1 MMPNDQRVS
10 TGFPDIDNIL
20 DGLRIGDNVVWKV
33 DRIEDYQHFVTP
45 FVNEAL
51 KNNKNVVYMR
61 FGQHEPLVSQRDGIT
76 IYELDAYCG
85 FEAFATRV
93 HQIITDEGV
102 GTFYVFD
109 CLTDIL
115 SAWAT
120 DRMLGN
126 FFRITCPYLFEL
138 DTVAYFSFKRES
150 LSLKSVAKILKTTQ
164 LLLNIPYEE
173 GQLQFQP
180 IKVWQRHSPTMFLP
194 HIRNNNHFVPVT
206 NSYEATDMLR
216 KRRVST
222 PSRHLDHWHH
232 LFMRAETLLENNPSD
247 AEKDEMV
254 RELCRHIIG
263 REPRVLQLAQKY
275 FSLEGLLKIKSR
287 IIGTGYIGGKSV
299 GMLLAR
305 KILQH
310 DNQRN
315 WDENLEHHD
324 SFYVGSDVY
333 FSYLIHNGWWK
344 LFMEQKTDD
353 GYYRCG
359 AELHDKLL
367 HGEFSEDTKTELKK
381 MLDYYGQY
389 PIIVRSSSLLEDSF
403 GNAFAGKY
411 DSFFCVNQ
419 GSPEQRYQDLESA
432 IRQVFS
438 SAMSQD
444 ALTYRKQ
451 RGLDKKEEQ
460 MALLIMRV
468 SGSYRG
474 KYYFPELAG
483 VGVSHNTFVWDKEMD
498 PTAGMLRLVLG
509 MGTRAVDRVEGDYPR
524 IVALDYPLKKPYAGF
539 DDARRFAQRDVDLL
553 NITDNALQTI
563 SLLQLNREI
572 DDIPMEKYAV
582 RDYETMQLME
592 QRSNNRQDAWLL
604 NFDQLLSETP
614 FSTMMQ
620 QILKTLEKAYD
631 YPIDIEFTVNM
642 VDEQPKINIVQ
653 CRPLQTQG
661 HDKRVNLPENVNDSE
676 LFLSTKS
683 NFMGGNISHK
693 LNWLIWVEP
702 EEYVKLSTSA
712 KHDIARLIGRIN
724 KRVCDRKD
732 NQTLLMGPGRWGT
745 STPELGVPIRFA
757 EISNITALCEVAFTT
772 GGLMP
777 ELSFGSHFFQDLVEA
792 DIFYLA
798 LFPEKKGI
806 RFDKEWLDQQRNSLE
821 GILPSYSKYKRV
833 VKVVKLEQPL
843 QLMSDIISQR
853 LICLY
858 KHDD

>member
-1 MMPNDQRVS
+1 MPNDQRVS

-45 FVNEAL
+45 FVDEAL
-51 KNNKNVVYMR
+51 KNNKDVVYMR
-61 FGQHEPLVSQRDGIT
+61 FGQHEPLLSERDGIT

-138 DTVAYFSFKRES
+138 DTVSYFSFKRES

-194 HIRNNNHFVPVT
+194 HIRHNDHFVPVT
-206 NSYEATDMLR
+206 NSCEATDMLR

-310 DNQRN
+310 DEQRN
-315 WDENLEHHD
+315 WDKNLEHHD

-344 LFMEQKTDD
+344 LFMQQKTDE

-389 PIIVRSSSLLEDSF
+389 PIIIRSSSLLEDSF

-419 GSPEQRYQDLESA
+419 GSPEQRYEQLEHA
-432 IRQVFS
+432 IRRVFA
-438 SAMSQD
+438 SAMSGD
-444 ALTYRKQ
+444 ALIYRKQ

-553 NITDNALQTI
+553 NITDNELQTI

-604 NFDQLLSETP
+604 TFDKLLSETP

-642 VDEQPKINIVQ
+642 VDGQPKINIVQ

-661 HDKRVNLPENVNDSE
+661 HDKRVNLPENVNNSE

-724 KRVCDRKD
+724 RRVCDRQD

-745 STPELGVPIRFA
+745 STPELGVPISFA

-777 ELSFGSHFFQDLVEA
+777 ELSFGSHFFQDLVET

-806 RFDKEWLDQQRNSLE
+806 HFDKEWLDQQRNSLE

-833 VKVVKLEQPL
+833 VKVIKLEQPL
-843 QLMSDIISQR
+843 QLMSDIISQK

>member
-1 MMPNDQRVS
+1 MHSDRWVS

-33 DRIEDYQHFVTP
+33 DRIEDYQHFVLP

-51 KNNKNVVYMR
+51 RNDKKVVYMR
-61 FGQHEPLVSQRDGIT
+61 FGQHPALLTPHDGIT

-85 FEAFATRV
+85 FECFATRV

-120 DRMLGN
+120 DLMIGN

-138 DTVAYFSFKRES
+138 DTVAYFAFKRDS

-164 LLLNIPYEE
+164 LLLNLPNDD
-173 GQLQFQP
+173 GQIQFQP
-180 IKVWQRHSPTMFLP
+180 IKVWKRHSPTMFLP
-194 HIRNNNHFVPVT
+194 HIRQGETFVPVT
-206 NSYEATDMLR
+206 NSCQATDMLR
-216 KRRVST
+216 KRSVST
-222 PSRHLDHWHH
+222 PDRYLDHWHH
-232 LFMRAETLLENNPSD
+232 LFMSAEELLNNNPRD
-247 AEKDEMV
+247 TEKAAMV
-254 RELCRHIIG
+254 SELCRHIIG
-263 REPRVLQLAQKY
+263 RDERVLELAQKY

-287 IIGTGYIGGKSV
+287 IIGTGFVGGKAV

-310 DNQRN
+310 DKEYN
-315 WDENLEHHD
+315 WNANLEHHD

-333 FSYLIHNGWWK
+333 FSYIVHNGWWK
-344 LFMEQKTDD
+344 LLMKQKTEQ
-353 GYYRCG
+353 GYFQCG
-359 AELHDKLL
+359 AELHEKML
-367 HGEFSEDTKTELKK
+367 HGEFPEDIKVELKK
-381 MLDYYGQY
+381 MLDYFGQY
-389 PIIVRSSSLLEDSF
+389 PIIVRSSSLLEDGF

-419 GSPEQRYQDLESA
+419 GSPEKRFEQLEDA
-432 IRQVFS
+432 IRRVFS
-438 SAMSQD
+438 SAMSED

-468 SGSYRG
+468 SGSYR
-474 KYYFPELAG
+474 KQYYFPELAG
-483 VGVSHNTFVWDKEMD
+483 VGVSYNTFVWDKEMD

-524 IVALDYPLKKPYAGF
+524 IVALDHPLKKPHAGF
-539 DDARRFAQRDVDLL
+539 ADTRRFSQRDVDLL
-553 NITDNALQTI
+553 NISDNSLQTV
-563 SLLQLNREI
+563 SLMQLNREKI
-572 DDIPMEKYAV
+572 DLPMDRYAV
-582 RDYETMQLME
+582 RDYDTMKLME
-592 QRSNNRQDAWLL
+592 ERGQKHQDAWLL
-604 NFDQLLSETP
+604 TFDQLLSETP
-614 FSTMMQ
+614 FSSMMQ
-620 QILKTLEKAYD
+620 RLLKTLERAYN
-631 YPIDIEFTVNM
+631 YPVDIEFTVNM
-642 VDEQPKINIVQ
+642 VDDQPHINIVQ

-661 HDKRVNLPENVNDSE
+661 HDKKINLPQQVDDER
-676 LFLSTKS
+676 LFIASKS
-683 NFMGGNISHK
+683 NFMGGNISRT
-693 LNWLIWVEP
+693 LSWLIWVEP
-702 EEYVKLSTSA
+702 QEYTKLTTSE
-712 KHDIARLIGRIN
+712 KYDIARLIGRLN
-724 KRVCDRKD
+724 KRICDRQD

-745 STPELGVPIRFA
+745 STPELGVPISFA

-798 LFPEKKGI
+798 LFPESKEVH
-806 RFDKEWLDQQRNSLE
+806 FDKAWLDKQSNRLE
-821 GILPSYSKYKRV
+821 GLMPASGKYKRV
-833 VKVVKLEQPL
+833 VKVVKLDTPL
-843 QLMSDIISQR
+843 QLMSDVVSQR
-853 LICLY
+853 LLCL
-858 KHDD
+858 H

>member
-1 MMPNDQRVS
+1 MHNVQRVS

-20 DGLRIGDNVVWKV
+20 DGLRIGDNVVWKI

-51 KNNKNVVYMR
+51 KNNKKVVYMR
-61 FGQHEPLVSQRDGIT
+61 FGQHAPLLAQNSNIK
-76 IYELDAYCG
+76 IHELDACCG
-85 FEAFATRV
+85 FESFATRV
-93 HQIITDEGV
+93 YQIITDEGA

-120 DRMLGN
+120 DLMVGN

-138 DTVAYFSFKRES
+138 DTVAYFCFKRES
-150 LSLKSVAKILKTTQ
+150 LSHKSVAKILDTTQ
-164 LLLNIPYEE
+164 LMLNIPYEE

-194 HIRNNNHFVPVT
+194 HIKQNDQFVPVT
-206 NSYEATDMLR
+206 NSCEATEMLR

-222 PSRHLDHWHH
+222 PDRHLDHWHH
-232 LFMRAETLLENNPSD
+232 LFMRAEDLLNSNPSD
-247 AEKDEMV
+247 EDKAEMV
-254 RELCRHIIG
+254 YELCSHIIG
-263 REPRVLQLAQKY
+263 REERVLQLARKY

-310 DNQRN
+310 DTQRN
-315 WDENLEHHD
+315 WDKNLEHHD

-344 LFMEQKTDD
+344 LFMQQKTDE
-353 GYYRCG
+353 GYFSCG
-359 AELHDKLL
+359 AQLHEKLL
-367 HGEFSEDTKTELKK
+367 TGKFSPDTKNELKK
-381 MLDYYGQY
+381 MLDYFGQY
-389 PIIVRSSSLLEDSF
+389 PIIIRSSSLLEDSF

-419 GSPEQRYQDLESA
+419 GSPEQRYQQLEHA
-432 IRQVFS
+432 IRRVFA
-438 SAMSQD
+438 SAMSED
-444 ALTYRKQ
+444 ALIYRRQ

-498 PTAGMLRLVLG
+498 PKAGMLRLVLG

-539 DDARRFAQRDVDLL
+539 DDVRRFAQRDVDLL
-553 NITDNALQTI
+553 NITENELQTI
-563 SLLQLNREI
+563 SLLQLNRENV
-572 DDIPMEKYAV
+572 DIPMEKYAI

-592 QRSNNRQDAWLL
+592 QRSNNRQNAWLL
-604 NFDQLLSETP
+604 TFDTLLSETP

-631 YPIDIEFTVNM
+631 YPVDIEFTVNM
-642 VDEQPKINIVQ
+642 VNEQPKINIVQ

-661 HDKRVNLPENVNDSE
+661 HDKRVNLPENVNESE
-676 LFLSTKS
+676 LFLASKS

-702 EEYVKLSTSA
+702 QEYVKLSTSA

-724 KRVCDRKD
+724 NRLCDRQD
-732 NQTLLMGPGRWGT
+732 NQTILMGPGRWGT
-745 STPELGVPIRFA
+745 STPELGVPISFA
-757 EISNITALCEVAFTT
+757 EISNITALCEVAYTT
-772 GGLMP
+772 GSLMP

-798 LFPEKKGI
+798 LFPGKKGVY
-806 RFDKEWLDQQRNSLE
+806 FDKEWLDEQRNSLE

-833 VKVVKLEQPL
+833 VKVVKLDQPL
-843 QLMSDIISQR
+843 QLMSDILSQK

-858 KHDD
+858 KHED

>member
-1 MMPNDQRVS
+1 MPNDQRVS

-254 RELCRHIIG
+254 CELCRHIIG

-683 NFMGGNISHK
+683 NFMGGNISRK

-833 VKVVKLEQPL
+833 VKVVKLDQPL

-858 KHDD
+858 KHED

>member
-1 MMPNDQRVS
+1 MPNDQRVS